1 MATDTDTA
9 KDDYDY
15 EIYNVQLK
23 KLMDSRL
30 TAQSTTRDQKLKRN
44 NDKKIKKTD
53 EHNKSEKQSNKRFV
67 IFLKKKIKMVEKW

>member
-30 TAQSTTRDQKLKRN
+30 TAHGIRN
-44 NDKKIKKTD
+44 
-53 EHNKSEKQSNKRFV
+53 
-67 IFLKKKIKMVEKW
+67 